1 MSEEPLSALPEEPQG
16 ARRHAPSARARRRW
30 PWITAGVGLVVVGAA
45 IVVAVVLPARL
56 DSNIERIG
64 DPFAELPTR
73 PPVVTPSP
81 EVSEQPVEP

>member
-1 MSEEPLSALPEEPQG
+1 MSEEPLSAMSEEPQG

-30 PWITAGVGLVVVGAA
+30 PWITAGIGLVVVGAA

-64 DPFAELPTR
+64 DPFAALPTR

-81 EVSEQPVEP
+81 EVSE